1 MSESIERSIVIR
13 ARVAT
18 VWRFFSDSEWFA
30 RWWGEG
36 SMIEAK
42 VGAAVKIRYPGGSTV
57 SGEVLAVEAPH
68 AIVFSYGY
76 DDPSKPLRP
85 GESTVHV
92 SLREHPLGTLVE
104 LRHELQSRELADMH
118 VPGWRY
124 QLSVFAKV
132 VHAQQHE
139 GREAIVDAWFQAWN
153 ASEAEARS
161 DALERAV
168 VDDVAFADDF
178 AYLRGRDELL
188 GQLAAV
194 AMHMPGVA
202 LARVGKLRYAQGTA
216 LCEFAARRG
225 EQVVM
230 SGTNVF
236 EFAADG
242 RIARV
247 TGISS

>member
-1 MSESIERSIVIR
+1 MSESIERNIVIR
-13 ARVAT
+13 AQLAT
-18 VWRFFSDSEWFA
+18 VWRFFSDSDWFA

-42 VGAAVKIRYPGGSTV
+42 VGGVVKICYPGGTTV
-57 SGEVLAVEAPH
+57 SGEVLALEVPH

-92 SLREHPLGTLVE
+92 KLREHPLGTLVE
-104 LRHELQSRELADMH
+104 LRHELPNRELADMH

-124 QLSVFAKV
+124 QLSLFAKV

-139 GREAIVDAWFQAWN
+139 RREAIVDAWFAAWN
-153 ASEAEARS
+153 ATDGESRSEALRS
-161 DALERAV
+161 AV
-168 VDDVAFADDF
+168 IDDIEFADNF

-194 AMHMPGVA
+194 AVHMPGVT
-202 LARVGKLRYAQGTA
+202 LARVGGLRYAQGTA
-216 LCEFAARRG
+216 LCDFAARHG

-242 RIARV
+242 RVARAV
-247 TGISS
+247 GIPG